1 MIFDGHSDIWT
12 DVTVK
17 SLNGETDILR
27 KYHMSKL
34 KNGKV
39 SGGIFVIWVD
49 PPYTDKPY
57 DRTIQIIESIKK
69 EQEYAKDLMVV
80 VKSYKEMLKAIQEN
94 KFYIFIGIEGLSS
107 IGDNLDLID
116 YYCDF
121 GARHASLTWNEEN
134 LLATGVRGNP
144 KRGLSDL
151 GKKAVKKINS
161 KNMLLDVSH
170 LNEKSFWDVAEES
183 NKPIIASHS
192 NCKSICDVPR
202 NLNDRQL
209 LKIADTGG
217 LVGINSFNQFVHKDM
232 EKQNI
237 QILTRH
243 IEHMVNIMGIEHVG
257 IGLDYC
263 DFLDDSS
270 MNSFSEQENSY
281 TLGLEDSSKT
291 YNLILEMKKIGFS
304 DGDIEKIAYKNY
316 HELIKKVIG

>member
-12 DVTVK
+12 DVTVRT
-17 SLNGETDILR
+17 LNGETDILR
-27 KYHMSKL
+27 KYHMNKL

-57 DRTIQIIESIKK
+57 DRTLQIIESIKK
-69 EQEYAKDLMVV
+69 EIEYSKDLIVI
-80 VKSYKEMLKAIQEN
+80 VKSYEKMKKAIQEN

-107 IGDNLDLID
+107 IGNNLDLID
-116 YYCDF
+116 YYYEF

-134 LLATGVRGNP
+134 LLATGVKGNP
-144 KRGLSDL
+144 ERGLTDL
-151 GKKAVKKINS
+151 GKKAVKKINA
-161 KNMLLDVSH
+161 KKMLLDVSH
-170 LNEKSFWDVAEES
+170 LNEKSFWDVLEES
-183 NKPIIASHS
+183 EGPVIASHS
-192 NCKSICDVPR
+192 NCKSICDVLR
-202 NLNDRQL
+202 NLSDKQL
-209 LKIADTGG
+209 LKIAERGG
-217 LVGINSFNQFVHKDM
+217 IVGINSFNQFVHKDR

-237 QILTRH
+237 KMLTKH
-243 IEHMVNIMGIEHVG
+243 IEHMIDIMGIEHVG

-291 YNLILEMKKIGFS
+291 YNIICELKNIGFTKE
-304 DGDIEKIAYKNY
+304 DIEKISYKNY